1 MKGNTVQLLRT
12 SAWSLVLF
20 LSLLA
25 CRPLAAQ
32 VLYGSISGVVQDS
45 SGAAI
50 PNADVT
56 ITNTGTAQVIVL
68 KTDTGGHYLRADFQ
82 QGQYTLKVV
91 VPGFKPYT
99 KTGIQVSAG
108 DALHADVT
116 LEVGSSNE
124 SIIVSAS
131 ELQLQTDQTD
141 LHTELTASD
150 LTDMPV
156 GHYRNYQSLIN
167 LVPGAVPGGL
177 VNSLQTSPERSIATN
192 VNGVNSNNNA
202 TRIDGLQSIY
212 LWLTD
217 HAAYIPP
224 VETIQTVNLSTNN
237 FDAESGMAGGIVSNV
252 ITKSGTN
259 EIHGSAFAM
268 NSNSETAAK
277 NFFNHGKQAYT
288 NINIDGVTLGG
299 PIKRDKIF
307 GFVSWEGTRER
318 QGTTAVMTVP
328 TADQRGGNFSAYN
341 TTLYDPATGN
351 ADGTGR
357 SRLSS
362 GGVNNIIPAARLNP
376 IALKIQSLVPLPN
389 GPGTV
394 NNYTNSASQ
403 SLARDNYDAK
413 VNFNLSKNTN
423 LWTKYSLMRATT
435 GCPAGLGEA
444 GGVPLCSG
452 NIGVSDGV
460 TQVADIGFTRV
471 ITPNISWDGT
481 LGYIRLGNNV
491 YGFGYGESIP
501 ITQLGIPGTNGGN
514 NSLLNS
520 GAPQFVISNGYSQL
534 GGDTDTRPYLYHQDT
549 YALAQNLSWSHGK
562 HYFRFGF
569 EGIRHHMNFYS
580 PDGGGGGGP
589 QGQFV
594 FSGGVTGLNGGSAAI
609 NQYNSYAAFLLG
621 LPQTDKETL
630 QFVNFTTYNYE
641 WAGYAQDRWQIM
653 PKLLLSFGLRYELYP
668 MMTRSG
674 RGGIEQY
681 NPATN
686 LVALGGNGD
695 NPKGLGISTNHKLFV
710 PRIGLAYN
718 LNPKT
723 VIRTGY
729 GISIDPLP
737 LARPLRGFYP
747 LTVSSTFT
755 SANSFAPYNSLSIG
769 IPAIP
774 APDQTQPYLSVPFT
788 AQTRYIDGNS
798 IKRGYVESWNL
809 VVERELPWQLFT
821 SIAYVGTQ
829 TIHSFVDIDVN
840 AGVPGRGTAGQLLNQ
855 PGLPTAGRTAITWA
869 WNGRFNAN
877 YNGLQV
883 ALEKRASKNLT
894 IKAAYTYSKA
904 MNFTDN
910 DGWAQLLFNTPSQI
924 QKNYARAGYDIPHN
938 LQVASTYQLPF
949 GHGRKFATSGI
960 AAALLGGWQVNGI
973 FSAVSGRPFTVTADA
988 STLNAPSNTQT
999 ADLVGPIRRGSG
1011 SGPGELLYDPSAFAV
1026 PTGAPRFGTAGRNIL
1041 RGARLVN
1048 LDSGLF
1054 KTFPIYERLTM
1065 TFKAE
1070 AFNTTNTPHF
1080 SAPNANRSSSAFM
1093 TTSSAAQD
1101 QRNLRFG
1108 LSANW

>member
-1 MKGNTVQLLRT
+1 MKWNIVQLLRAG
-12 SAWSLVLF
+12 AWSLVLI
-20 LSLLA
+20 LCLLVS
-25 CRPLAAQ
+25 CPLAAQ
-32 VLYGSISGVVQDS
+32 VLYGSISGTIQDA

-50 PNADVT
+50 PNADV
-56 ITNTGTAQVIVL
+56 IFTNTGTGQIIRL
-68 KTDTGGHYLRADFQ
+68 KTNNAGQFLRPDFQ
-82 QGQYTLKVV
+82 EGQYNLQVSA
-91 VPGFKPYT
+91 PGFRPYN
-99 KTGIQVSAG
+99 KMGLQVSAG
-108 DALHADVT
+108 NALRADVQM
-116 LEVGSSNE
+116 EIGSSTE
-124 SIIVSAS
+124 SIVVTAQEL
-131 ELQLQTDQTD
+131 ELQSDKAD

-150 LTDMPV
+150 LTDIPV
-156 GHYRNYQSLIN
+156 GHYRNFQSLIN
-167 LVPGAVPGGL
+167 LVPGATPGGL
-177 VNSLQTSPERSIATN
+177 VNSMQTSPERSIATN
-192 VNGVNSNNNA
+192 VNGVNSNNNG

-212 LWLTD
+212 LWFTD

-224 VETIQTVNLSTNN
+224 VETVQTVNISTNN
-237 FDAESGMAGGIVSNV
+237 FDAENGMAGGVVSNI
-252 ITKSGTN
+252 ITRSGTN

-277 NFFNHGKQAYT
+277 NFFNRSKQAYT
-288 NINIDGVTLGG
+288 NINIDGATLGG

-328 TADQRGGNFSAYN
+328 TADQRAGNFSAYS

-351 ADGTGR
+351 PDGTGR

-362 GGVNNIIPAARLNP
+362 GGVNNVISTSRLNP
-376 IALKIQSLVPLPN
+376 IALKIQALVPLPN

-403 SLARDNYDAK
+403 SLTRDNYDAK
-413 VNFNLSKNTN
+413 LNYNLSQNTN

-435 GCPAGLGEA
+435 SCPAGLGDA
-444 GGVPLCSG
+444 GGVPLCAG

-481 LGYIRLGNNV
+481 VGYIRLGNNV
-491 YGFGYGESIP
+491 SGFGYGKSIP

-514 NSLLNS
+514 NSVLNS
-520 GAPQFVISNGYSQL
+520 GAPIFTISNGYSQL

-549 YALAQNLSWSHGK
+549 YALAQNLSWSRGK

-569 EGIRHHMNFYS
+569 EGIRHHMNFYE

-589 QGQFV
+589 QGQFI
-594 FSGGVTGLNGGSAAI
+594 FSGGVTGLNGGSASI

-630 QFVNFTTYNYE
+630 QFANFTTFNYE
-641 WAGYAQDRWQIM
+641 WAGYAQDRWQVL
-653 PKLLLSFGLRYELYP
+653 PKLMLSVGVRYELYP

-686 LVALGGNGD
+686 LVALGGNGG
-695 NPKGLGISTNHKLFV
+695 NPKGLGISTSHKLFV
-710 PRIGLAYN
+710 PRLGLAYS
-718 LNPKT
+718 LNAKT
-723 VIRTGY
+723 VVRAGY

-747 LTVSSTFT
+747 LTVPSTFT
-755 SANSFAPYNSLSIG
+755 SANSFVPYNSLSIG

-774 APDQTQPYLSVPFT
+774 APDQTQPYLSVPLT
-788 AQTRYIDGNS
+788 AQTRYVDGNS

-840 AGVPGRGTAGQLLNQ
+840 AGVPGRGTAGQALNQ
-855 PGLPTAGRTAITWA
+855 PGLPTAGRTAVTWA

-883 ALEKRASKNLT
+883 ALEKRASKSLM
-894 IKAAYTYSKA
+894 IKAAYTFSKA

-910 DGWAQLLFNTPSQI
+910 DGWAQLMFNTPSQI
-924 QKNYARAGYDIPHN
+924 PKNYARAGYDVPHN
-938 LQVASTYQLPF
+938 VQIASTYQLPF
-949 GHGRKFATSGI
+949 GRGKRFATSGI
-960 AAALLGGWQVNGI
+960 SSVLFGGWQLNAI
-973 FSAVSGRPFTVTADA
+973 FSAVSGRPFTVTADS
-988 STLNAPSNTQT
+988 STLNAPGNTQT
-999 ADLVGPIRRGSG
+999 ADLVGPIRHGSG
-1011 SGPGELLYDPSAFAV
+1011 SGPGEFLYDPSAFAV
-1026 PTGAPRFGTAGRNIL
+1026 PTGAPHFGTAGRNIL
-1041 RGARLVN
+1041 RNGRFVN

-1054 KTFPIYERLTM
+1054 KTFPLYERLKM

-1080 SAPNANRSSSAFM
+1080 AVPNANRSSAAFM

-1108 LSANW
+1108 LSLNW

>member
-1 MKGNTVQLLRT
+1 MKSNGVKFLRA
-12 SAWSLVLF
+12 SAWSL
-20 LSLLA
+20 LLTFA
-25 CRPLAAQ
+25 LLVCRPLAAQ
-32 VLYGSISGVVQDS
+32 VLYGSISGAVQDS

-50 PNADVT
+50 PDADVT
-56 ITNTGTAQVIVL
+56 FINTGTGQVIVL
-68 KTDTGGHYLRADFQ
+68 KTDAAGHYLRPGFQ
-82 QGQYTLKVV
+82 QGQYTLKVAV
-91 VPGFKPYT
+91 SGFRPYT
-99 KTGIQVSAG
+99 KTDIHVSAG
-108 DALHADVT
+108 DALREDIQ
-116 LEVGSSNE
+116 LEIGGSTE
-124 SIIVSAS
+124 SIVVSAQ
-131 ELQLQTDQTD
+131 ELELQTDKTD

-150 LTDMPV
+150 LTDIPV
-156 GHYRNYQSLIN
+156 GRYRNFQSLVN

-192 VNGVNSNNNA
+192 VNGVNSNNNG

-217 HAAYIPP
+217 HSAYIPP
-224 VETIQTVNLSTNN
+224 VETIQTVNIATNN

-259 EIHGSAFAM
+259 AVHGSAFAM
-268 NSNSETAAK
+268 NTNSEAAAK
-277 NFFNHGKQAYT
+277 NFFNRSKQAYT
-288 NINIDGVTLGG
+288 NVNIDGATLGG

-318 QGTTAVMTVP
+318 QGNTAVMTVP
-328 TADQRGGNFSAYN
+328 TADQRSGNFSAYS

-357 SRLSS
+357 SRLSN
-362 GGVNNIIPAARLNP
+362 GGVNNVIPTARLNP

-403 SLARDNYDAK
+403 SMTRDNYDVK
-413 VNFNLSKNTN
+413 LNFNLSQNTN

-435 GCPAGLGEA
+435 GCPAGLGDA
-444 GGVPLCSG
+444 GGIPLCSG
-452 NIGVSDGV
+452 NIGISDGV
-460 TQVADIGFTRV
+460 TQVADIGFTKV
-471 ITPNISWDGT
+471 ITPNVSWDGT

-491 YGFGYGESIP
+491 YGFGYGTSIP
-501 ITQLGIPGTNGGN
+501 MTQLGIPGTNGG
-514 NSLLNS
+514 STSVVNS
-520 GAPQFVISNGYSQL
+520 GAPQFIISNGYSQL

-549 YALAQNLSWSHGK
+549 YALAQNLSWSRGK

-569 EGIRHHMNFYS
+569 EGIRHHMNFYQ

-589 QGQFV
+589 QGQFN
-594 FSGGVTGLNGGSAAI
+594 FSGGVTGLNGGSASV

-621 LPQTDKETL
+621 LPQTNKETL
-630 QFVNFTTYNYE
+630 QFANFTTYNYE

-653 PKLLLSFGLRYELYP
+653 PRLMLSVGVRYELYP

-686 LVALGGNGD
+686 LVALGGNGG
-695 NPKGLGISTNHKLFV
+695 NPKGLGISTSHTQFV
-710 PRIGLAYN
+710 PRIGLAYS

-723 VIRTGY
+723 VIRAGY
-729 GISIDPLP
+729 GMSIDPLP

-755 SANSFAPYNSLSIG
+755 SANSFIPYNSLSNG

-774 APDQTQPYLSVPFT
+774 APDQTQPYLSVPLT
-788 AQTRYIDGNS
+788 AQTRYIDGNA

-809 VVERELPWQLFT
+809 VIERELPWQLFT
-821 SIAYVGTQ
+821 TIAYVGTQ

-840 AGVPGRGTAGQLLNQ
+840 AGVPGRGTAGQALNQ
-855 PGLPTAGRTAITWA
+855 SGLPTTGRTAITWA

-883 ALEKRASKNLT
+883 TLEKRASKSLT
-894 IKAAYTYSKA
+894 IKGAYTYSKA

-924 QKNYARAGYDIPHN
+924 PKNYARAGYDVPHN
-938 LQVASTYQLPF
+938 LQIASTYQLPF
-949 GHGRKFATSGI
+949 GHGKKFATSGI
-960 AAALLGGWQVNGI
+960 SAALFGGWQLNGI
-973 FSAVSGRPFTVTADA
+973 FSAVSGRPFTVTADS
-988 STLNAPSNTQT
+988 STLNAPGNTQT
-999 ADLVGPIRRGSG
+999 ADLVGAIRHSGG

-1026 PTGAPRFGTAGRNIL
+1026 PTGTPRFGTAGRNVL
-1041 RGARLVN
+1041 RSSRLLN

-1054 KTFPIYERLTM
+1054 KTFPLYERLTM

-1080 SAPNANRSSSAFM
+1080 AAPNANRSSAAFM

>member
-1 MKGNTVQLLRT
+1 MKDNTVKLLRA
-12 SAWSLVLF
+12 SAWSLVLILGV
-20 LSLLA
+20 LS

-32 VLYGSISGVVQDS
+32 VLYGAISGVVQDS

-50 PNADVT
+50 PNVDVT
-56 ITNTGTAQVIVL
+56 FTNTGTAQVIVL
-68 KTDTGGHYLRADFQ
+68 KTDAAGHYLRADFQ
-82 QGQYTLKVV
+82 QGQYTLKVT
-91 VPGFKPYT
+91 VPNFRPYI

-108 DALHADVT
+108 DALRADVQ
-116 LEVGSSNE
+116 LEIGSSNE
-124 SIIVSAS
+124 SIVVSAQ
-131 ELQLQTDQTD
+131 ELELQTDKTD
-141 LHTELTASD
+141 LHTELSATD
-150 LTDMPV
+150 LTDIPV
-156 GHYRNYQSLIN
+156 GHYRNFQSLIN

-192 VNGVNSNNNA
+192 VNGVNSNNNG
-202 TRIDGLQSIY
+202 TRVDGLQSIY

-259 EIHGSAFAM
+259 AVHGSAFAM

-277 NFFNHGKQAYT
+277 NYFNHSKQAYT

-328 TADQRGGNFSAYN
+328 TADQRAGNFSAYN

-351 ADGTGR
+351 PDGTGR
-357 SRLSS
+357 SRFSS
-362 GGVNNIIPAARLNP
+362 GGVNNVIPTERLNP
-376 IALKIQSLVPLPN
+376 TALKIQSLVPLPN

-403 SLARDNYDAK
+403 SLSRDNYDAK
-413 VNFNLSKNTN
+413 LNYNLSQSTN
-423 LWTKYSLMRATT
+423 LWAKYSLMRATT

-444 GGVPLCSG
+444 GGVPLCAG
-452 NIGVSDGV
+452 NIGISDGV
-460 TQVADIGFTRV
+460 TQVADIGYTKV

-491 YGFGYGESIP
+491 YGFGYGQSIP
-501 ITQLGIPGTNGGN
+501 ITQLGIPGTNGGSD
-514 NSLLNS
+514 SLLNS

-549 YALAQNLSWSHGK
+549 YAIAQNISWSRGK

-589 QGQFV
+589 QGQFD
-594 FSGGVTGLNGGSAAI
+594 FAGGITGLNGGSAAV

-653 PKLLLSFGLRYELYP
+653 PKLMLSLGVRYELYP

-686 LVALGGNGD
+686 FVALGGNGG

-718 LNPKT
+718 LNSKT
-723 VIRTGY
+723 VIRSGF
-729 GISIDPLP
+729 GISVDPLP

-755 SANSFAPYNSLSIG
+755 SANSFVPYNSLSTG

-774 APDQTQPYLSVPFT
+774 APDQTQASLFVPRT
-788 AQTRYIDGNS
+788 AQTRYIDGDS

-883 ALEKRASKNLT
+883 SLEKRASKDLT

-910 DGWAQLLFNTPSQI
+910 DGWAQLIFNTPSQI
-924 QKNYARAGYDIPHN
+924 PKNYARAGYDIPHN
-938 LQVASTYQLPF
+938 LQIASTYQLPL
-949 GHGRKFATSGI
+949 GHGKKFATSGI
-960 AAALLGGWQVNGI
+960 SAALLGGWQLNGI
-973 FSAVSGRPFTVTADA
+973 FSVVSGRPFTVTADA
-988 STLNAPSNTQT
+988 STLNAPDNTQT
-999 ADLVGPIRRGSG
+999 ADLVGPIRRGAG
-1011 SGPGELLYDPSAFAV
+1011 SGPGELFYDPSAFAV

-1041 RGARLVN
+1041 RSARLAN

-1054 KTFPIYERLTM
+1054 KTFPLYERLTM

-1080 SAPNANRSSSAFM
+1080 SAPNSNRSSSAFM
-1093 TTSSAAQD
+1093 TTSSAVQD

>member
-1 MKGNTVQLLRT
+1 V
-12 SAWSLVLF
+12 
-20 LSLLA
+20 
-25 CRPLAAQ
+25 AQ
-32 VLYGSISGVVQDS
+32 VLYGSISGAVQDS

-56 ITNTGTAQVIVL
+56 FANNGTGQVIVL
-68 KTDTGGHYLRADFQ
+68 KTDAAGHYLRPGFQ

-108 DALHADVT
+108 DALREDVQ
-116 LEVGSSNE
+116 LEIGGSTE
-124 SIIVSAS
+124 SIIVSANEL
-131 ELQLQTDQTD
+131 ELQADKTD
-141 LHTELTASD
+141 LHTELSASD
-150 LTDMPV
+150 LTDLPV

-167 LVPGAVPGGL
+167 LVPGAVPGSL

-192 VNGVNSNNNA
+192 VNGVNSNNNG
-202 TRIDGLQSIY
+202 TRVDGLQSIY

-224 VETIQTVNLSTNN
+224 VETIQTVNIATSS
-237 FDAESGMAGGIVSNV
+237 FDAESGMAGGVVSNI

-259 EIHGSAFAM
+259 AVHGSAFAM

-277 NFFNHGKQAYT
+277 NFFNRGKQAYT
-288 NINIDGVTLGG
+288 NINIDGATLGG

-307 GFVSWEGTRER
+307 AFVSWEGTRER

-328 TADQRGGNFSAYN
+328 TADQRTGNFSAYN

-362 GGVNNIIPAARLNP
+362 NGVNNVIPTGRLDP
-376 IALKIQSLVPLPN
+376 IALKIQSLIPLPN
-389 GPGTV
+389 AAGTV

-403 SLARDNYDAK
+403 ALTRDNYDAK
-413 VNFNLSKNTN
+413 LNFNLSQSTN

-435 GCPAGLGEA
+435 GCPAGLGDA
-444 GGVPLCSG
+444 GGIPLCSG

-460 TQVADIGFTRV
+460 TQVADIGFTKV

-491 YGFGYGESIP
+491 YGFGYGASIP
-501 ITQLGIPGTNGGN
+501 MTQLGIPGTNGGGT
-514 NSLLNS
+514 SVVNS
-520 GAPQFVISNGYSQL
+520 GAPQFIISNGYSQL

-549 YALAQNLSWSHGK
+549 YAIAQNLSWSRGK
-562 HYFRFGF
+562 HYVRFGF
-569 EGIRHHMNFYS
+569 EGIRHHMNFYQ

-589 QGQFV
+589 QGQFN
-594 FSGGVTGLNGGSAAI
+594 FSGGITGLNGGSASV

-630 QFVNFTTYNYE
+630 QFANFTTYNYE

-653 PKLLLSFGLRYELYP
+653 PKLMLSIGVRYELYP

-686 LVALGGNGD
+686 LVTLGGNGG
-695 NPKGLGISTNHKLFV
+695 NPKGLGISTNHALFV
-710 PRIGLAYN
+710 PRLGLAYN

-723 VIRTGY
+723 VIRAGY
-729 GISIDPLP
+729 GMSIDPLP

-755 SANSFAPYNSLSIG
+755 SVNSFVPYRSLSVG
-769 IPAIP
+769 IPGIP
-774 APDQTQPYLSVPFT
+774 APDQTQSTLPLPLT
-788 AQTRYIDGNS
+788 AQTRYIDGNT

-809 VVERELPWQLFT
+809 AIERELPWQLFT
-821 SIAYVGTQ
+821 TIAYVGTQ

-840 AGVPGRGTAGQLLNQ
+840 AGVPGRGTAGQALNQ
-855 PGLPTAGRTAITWA
+855 AGLPTAGRTAVTWA
-869 WNGRFNAN
+869 WNGRYNAN

-883 ALEKRASKNLT
+883 AIEKRASKSLT
-894 IKAAYTYSKA
+894 IKGAYTYSKA

-924 QKNYARAGYDIPHN
+924 PRNYARAGYDLPHN
-938 LQVASTYQLPF
+938 LQLASTYQLPF
-949 GHGRKFATSGI
+949 GPGQKFATSGI
-960 AAALLGGWQVNGI
+960 AAALFGGWQLNGI
-973 FSAVSGRPFTVTADA
+973 FSAASGRPFTVTADA
-988 STLNAPSNTQT
+988 STLNAPGNTQT
-999 ADLVGPIRRGSG
+999 ADLVGPIRTAGGSRTG
-1011 SGPGELLYDPSAFAV
+1011 QLLYDPSAFAV
-1026 PTGAPRFGTAGRNIL
+1026 PSGTPHFGTAGRNIL
-1041 RGARLVN
+1041 RSPRLLN
-1048 LDSGLF
+1048 FDSGLF
-1054 KTFPIYERLTM
+1054 KTFPLYERLTM

-1080 SAPNANRSSSAFM
+1080 GAPNANRSSAAFM
-1093 TTSSAAQD
+1093 TTSTVAQD